1 MERNFPRLVLWKIVR
16 GLREIEEN
24 SETWLLAMN
33 CSVIL
38 SRMALQQHSFFIQV
52 IIMHTLYFIVPL
64 IAYYALHSILAAYSV
79 KAGLSKILPQR
90 YYRLMY
96 NLLATVLLIGIIILY
111 FMVEKAPLWEPN
123 LMLSLLG
130 VVPILVGINWV
141 VQAMKR
147 YNLEEFIGLEQLRM
161 AQPPQ
166 HNKLIIRGL
175 NGKVRHPMYFG
186 TLLIVWGVLPIFPTD
201 AMLGFSMI
209 STIYL
214 IIGSRLEEE
223 KLVAQFGE
231 AYRRYQREV
240 PMLLPFGFMRKI
252 K

>member
-1 MERNFPRLVLWKIVR
+1 
-16 GLREIEEN
+16 
-24 SETWLLAMN
+24 
-33 CSVIL
+33 
-38 SRMALQQHSFFIQV
+38 
-52 IIMHTLYFIVPL
+52 MHTLYFIVSV
-64 IAYYALHSILAAYSV
+64 IVFYALHSIFAANGIKKS
-79 KAGLSKILPQR
+79 LSLVLPQR
-90 YYRLMY
+90 YYRLVY
-96 NLLATVLLIGIIILY
+96 NLLSTLLLAGLVLLY
-111 FMVEKAPLWEPN
+111 FLVDKAPLWEPS
-123 LMLSLLG
+123 LPLSALG
-130 VVPILVGINWV
+130 AVPLLVGISWV

-147 YNLEEFIGLEQLRM
+147 YNLNEFIGLEQLRTQ
-161 AQPPQ
+161 QPPQ

-175 NGKVRHPMYFG
+175 NGRVRHPLYFG

-214 IIGSRLEEE
+214 VIGSRLEEE

-240 PMLLPFGFMRKI
+240 PMLLPFKAVKRI

>member
-1 MERNFPRLVLWKIVR
+1 
-16 GLREIEEN
+16 
-24 SETWLLAMN
+24 
-33 CSVIL
+33 
-38 SRMALQQHSFFIQV
+38 
-52 IIMHTLYFIVPL
+52 MHTLYFIISL
-64 IAYYALHSILAAYSV
+64 IVFYALHSILAANGV
-79 KAGLSKILPQR
+79 KQGLSLVLPRR
-90 YYRLMY
+90 YYRLVY
-96 NLLATVLLIGIIILY
+96 NLLSTLLLAGLVLLY
-111 FMVEKAPLWEPN
+111 FLVEKAPLWEPK
-123 LMLSLLG
+123 LLLSLLG
-130 VVPILVGINWV
+130 VVPILIGTNWV

-147 YNLEEFIGLEQLRM
+147 YNLNEFIGLEQLRT

-175 NGKVRHPMYFG
+175 NGRVRHPLYFG
-186 TLLIVWGVLPIFPTD
+186 TLLIVWGVLPISPTD

-214 IIGSRLEEE
+214 VIGSRLEEE

-240 PMLLPFGFMRKI
+240 PMLLPFKAVKRI